1 MLAPVTASAQR
12 FKVLF
17 NRATARL
24 GLGEDAFVL
33 LLAVIVGI
41 ITAVAAVGFHELI
54 GAIRDTLYTRLGPGV
69 LYGRGMILLVVIP
82 AAGGL
87 VVGGVSRYVFKTR
100 EGHGVID
107 VIESVARSSG
117 FQRPATAVEKIL
129 TSAVTIGTGG
139 SAGAEGPIV
148 QIGAGIASGVG
159 QLFRLARPYM
169 PVLIGCGSAAGISS
183 IFNAPFGG
191 VLFTLEVILQDFS
204 ARTITPV
211 VLASVVAQVTTMGLF
226 QLIDRLHGAADA
238 VVVYKAIFAMPPW
251 EVERHAMLNWS
262 QFGNFVLLGVLCG
275 LVGVALTIAMHRGEV
290 FFNDRVRLPRP
301 LRPAV
306 GGALVGVLGIVY
318 VLIFGRVL
326 LGEVKP
332 FSFDVYSMPAFY
344 GDGYGVVQELL
355 DPRFYHGLPVYKV
368 LLLLTFLVAVKVVA
382 TSLTLSSGGSGGVI
396 APSIFLGACGGALL
410 GMLLRGTGWFSA
422 IQPQIYA
429 LVGMGA
435 VLAAVVHAPMAAIL
449 IVFELTQD
457 YKVMLP
463 AMLACI
469 AATGVAKIV
478 YRDSVYTMS
487 LRRRG
492 VRTGVGSDLRLL
504 NRMFVEQ
511 VPLDPAVVVQP
522 RDPLQRVLDLMAQM
536 SASNFVVI
544 DERGLY
550 QGVVVERDVNSAL
563 MQREAV
569 PLMIVAELMRT
580 DVPMVRSADD
590 LASVLD
596 VFSRFD
602 VSHLPVCL
610 ATAPGKVIGLIS
622 RAGLMRH
629 YHAGMS
635 A

>member
-1 MLAPVTASAQR
+1 MLVPVSASAQR

-17 NRATARL
+17 NRLMARF

-33 LLAVIVGI
+33 LLAVIVGLV
-41 ITAVAAVGFHELI
+41 TAVAAVGFHELI
-54 GAIRDTLYTRLGPGV
+54 NLIRDALYTRLGPDL
-69 LYGRGMILLVVIP
+69 LYGRAMFLLIAIP
-82 AAGGL
+82 ALGGL
-87 VVGGVSRYVFKTR
+87 IVGVTARYVFKTR

-204 ARTITPV
+204 TRTITPV
-211 VLASVVAQVTTMGLF
+211 VLASVVAQVTTMALF
-226 QLIDRLHGAADA
+226 QFIDYLHGAGDA
-238 VVVYKAIFAMPPW
+238 VVYKAIFAMPPW

-262 QFGNFVLLGVLCG
+262 QFGNFVALGLFCG
-275 LVGVALTIAMHRGEV
+275 AVGVALTIAMHRGEI

-301 LRPAV
+301 LRPAL
-306 GGALVGVLGIVY
+306 GGAMLGVIGIVY

-326 LGEVKP
+326 LGAAKP
-332 FSFDVYSMPAFY
+332 FPFDVYSMPAFY

-368 LLLLTFLVAVKVVA
+368 LLLLTFLVSAKVVG

-410 GMLLRGTGWFSA
+410 GILLRATGWFGA
-422 IQPQIYA
+422 IQPEIYA

-469 AATGVAKIV
+469 AATGTAKVI
-478 YRDSVYTMS
+478 YRDSIYTMS

-492 VRTGVGSDLRLL
+492 VRTGMGSDLRRLH
-504 NRMFVEQ
+504 RVFVEQ
-511 VPLDPAVVVQP
+511 VPLEPAVVVQP
-522 RDPLQRVLDLMAQM
+522 RDPLQRVLDLMSQM

-544 DERGLY
+544 DEQGLY
-550 QGVVVERDVNSAL
+550 KGVVVERDVNTAL

-569 PLMIVAELMRT
+569 PLMVVGELMRS
-580 DVPMVRSADD
+580 DVPMVKTSDD
-590 LASVLD
+590 LAGVLD
-596 VFSRFD
+596 VFARFD

-610 ATAPGKVIGLIS
+610 ATGPGKVIGLIS